1 MTNLQNTHPRNY
13 GKDSRHCRVCHTT
26 RGLIRKYG
34 LNMCRRCFR
43 ERATQIGFVKRG
55 ASSTM
60 RSATSRRRVLSPR
73 VLSLL
78 LLLLPLALPLVLS
91 AAPFSTS
98 GLVDFPIKDLE
109 TIDRIKRKPGAPPDP
124 MAPHLSSPTTR
135 KWTHVDAIALGALR
149 SDELLSLDRHDVLHV
164 GGQGRRRATGLSISH
179 AMTGREL
186 GADAPQPLKSDEDGQ
201 KVSLFP
207 RELVM
212 EDAEACVPTMHWVG
226 VENDGAHSLRIEA
239 VHFDH
244 DGLSLATDVTGAVVE
259 AGTDLNMVLVVLSS
273 EPEDIDAYMVVTTT
287 AGVFSMAIR
296 GRITPNAHGVTG
308 IRVALPVDTRLEQ
321 PLRVFNPDAATLQVS
336 EVFLSEGVGSVL
348 LPPADGPAERQSA
361 TSPSDVMVPWQV
373 APRTSQTVARYF
385 FPGTHSAGRYRSIVQ
400 IAIPNKQN
408 LLVPVVVDVLD
419 TEELYVESR
428 ELDLGVLM
436 NGEERREVMLTLQ
449 NPGALPLLIRSVE
462 LLEPTP
468 LQITA
473 RLRGSP
479 VLPPRSRARRAVGIH
494 VRMPH
499 DMAYSGPIAVQLVV
513 RTARTD
519 PKRQRRDDVEERT
532 HTIRLR
538 AFTTRGSLSL
548 PLRESIVMVQDDPII
563 DHFLQAK
570 SKTPFTV
577 APMGEYT
584 EHELHLT
591 NDLDTA
597 IEVEAIDMF
606 PPECLDVRLIR
617 YETGVIVLPHQ
628 PLPRL
633 VAALSPGI
641 KTAPGHGHASAQ
653 CYIAIQ
659 TNASQH
665 YVPIVLHRGDVRVA
679 SSLPLR
685 ELQDRNQSPCFK
697 LPSSPKRCRS
707 VVLDLGRVA
716 TEATLVEA
724 INVTNVNPID
734 MRVTATRVVPSKSP
748 RRFETAVRAGV
759 HPDPDVPVATAMIGE
774 AWSRRARRGE
784 QPQTEPAKGGGILV
798 AVPPGSV
805 LNMRVRFTMKDTF
818 GSFVDPVMKLETDH
832 EVIHVAVRYQ
842 VIDARVEWPS
852 QIVKMPAGHPG
863 RIILHELSI
872 NSVLPPHM
880 DAVHVRRVITSNDLI
895 KVWHVPSIL
904 PSNVTTTISVSAF
917 PFEYAEACRS
927 GHFYADCFLLGAP
940 ASANEPKHH
949 EYSNYGSPV
958 SREDLVA
965 WRQRER
971 VWSGTKYDELRLFST
986 QLTIVTDVMETAP
999 LNILT
1004 PLARPILLSVSMLEL
1019 PLTESL
1025 HHSAVDVTVENP
1037 SDFAVDVEL
1046 TIADADADA
1055 DTPDAR
1061 DSRSLFYA
1069 CDDDLTDAECLR
1081 EWQDIAREAAA
1092 DPDGDI
1098 VAPFFFRERVVLR
1111 MQPRETIT
1119 LGPIH
1124 FFPSVVGE
1132 WKTRVFVRNQIT
1144 HIEAVDLHAR
1154 SGRGKLEIELQ
1165 SEVAPV
1171 PLEVYGY
1178 HTITFPVP
1186 ERADE
1191 GGDGVDF
1198 SVTRSKFYLGF
1209 VAMLQTKSEEASTD
1223 DEDNE
1228 FEVLSSPEPQ
1238 DYEPV
1243 AVSESKL
1250 GKIDALEAD
1259 RKAADDDWSDF
1270 SFESL
1275 QSEIGK
1281 LLVAD
1286 DVVDQSTPSMALS
1299 RETRRAMSS
1308 QTTPSLRSAP
1318 PGFSPEDANP
1328 EASRAAFERLLHYP
1342 HLGRDDLSDRPFAP
1356 SSTLGSS
1363 QQSAFPQQYS
1373 LFGPPLGLPPMSPSS
1388 SPPPAPAE
1396 DAQCA
1401 GRIGGR
1407 RRLVSTLRVTT
1418 ENPRG
1423 HDDSSPLAALG
1434 GVALDASSAP

>member
-43 ERATQIGFVKRG
+43 ERATQIGFV
-55 ASSTM
+55 
-60 RSATSRRRVLSPR
+60 
-73 VLSLL
+73 
-78 LLLLPLALPLVLS
+78 
-91 AAPFSTS
+91 
-98 GLVDFPIKDLE
+98 
-109 TIDRIKRKPGAPPDP
+109 KPGAPPDP

-164 GGQGRRRATGLSISH
+164 GGQGRRRSTGLSISH

-259 AGTDLNMVLVVLSS
+259 AGTDLNMVLVLLSS

-296 GRITPNAHGVTG
+296 GRITPNAHGVRG

-436 NGEERREVMLTLQ
+436 NSEERREVMLTLQ

-479 VLPPRSRARRAVGIH
+479 VLPPRSRARRAVGVH

-513 RTARTD
+513 RTARAD
-519 PKRQRRDDVEERT
+519 PKRERRDDVEERT

-548 PLRESIVMVQDDPII
+548 PLRESIVMVQDDAII
-563 DHFLQAK
+563 DHSLRAK

-606 PPECLDVRLIR
+606 PPE
-617 YETGVIVLPHQ
+617 
-628 PLPRL
+628 
-633 VAALSPGI
+633 
-641 KTAPGHGHASAQ
+641 
-653 CYIAIQ
+653 
-659 TNASQH
+659 
-665 YVPIVLHRGDVRVA
+665 
-679 SSLPLR
+679 
-685 ELQDRNQSPCFK
+685 NQSPCFK

-784 QPQTEPAKGGGILV
+784 QPQTEPTKGGGILV

-805 LNMRVRFTMKDTF
+805 LNMRVRFTMKDAF

-927 GHFYADCFLLGAP
+927 GHFYADCFLLGVP

-958 SREDLVA
+958 TREDLVA

-971 VWSGTKYDELRLFST
+971 VWSGSKYDELRLFST
-986 QLTIVTDVMETAP
+986 QLTLVTDVMETAP

-1019 PLTESL
+1019 PLTELL
-1025 HHSAVDVTVENP
+1025 HHSAVAVTVENP

-1069 CDDDLTDAECLR
+1069 CDDDLTDVECLR

-1165 SEVAPV
+1165 SEVAPI

-1198 SVTRSKFYLGF
+1198 SVTR
-1209 VAMLQTKSEEASTD
+1209 TKSEEASTD